1 MNKVFYI
8 ILISLFS
15 LTVFS
20 CSNEDSK
27 TASADNSSDDSLD
40 NSSSTTDTTAPTVTS
55 VSTTADNQSSVSI
68 TDNITVTFSEAMD
81 STFVTTNTSD
91 TYCSGTLRV
100 SSDNFSTCV
109 KMSSSPASSNSN
121 KTFTLDPYDNLT
133 FSTTYK
139 TKVTTGVKDTA
150 GNTLSNQYETSS
162 GFTTFS
168 DTTAPTVSSISP
180 TDNSYDVSFSTAIA
194 VTFSETMSTS
204 TITTNTDNTT
214 CSGSFQLSSDNFATC
229 IQMSAAPSASNSDK
243 TFTSTPADNL
253 SRGTNYKLQITTS
266 AKDTSSNSL
275 ADNYTTTN
283 GFTTYGTGT
292 IQGTVRYDN
301 STGAD
306 NVSVSFAKSGTIVD
320 NTTTADNGTYSQD
333 NLSLGVYNIA
343 FTKSSFNDA
352 SLSAT
357 LATDNQTIT
366 ANVTLLADSCSAG
379 TISGTISD
387 AVSGS
392 AVSGVSLSVR
402 SGLSTT
408 SGSTTGVTATSAN
421 NGTYTL
427 SSMNAGGY
435 TVQVSKTGYINSYFN
450 TNVCG
455 NLTNQ
460 NASVSE
466 SLSSGSMRII
476 LHWGASSG
484 LTIVDSHIT
493 GPDNASG
500 RFHIYYPANKRNFYY
515 HTNDHDCSGC
525 TAIEKS
531 DNVTLDKDATSAPG
545 TETITIPGGSWRSGT
560 YRYSAHDYTNA
571 GTGYASST
579 KFAESGTTVKVY
591 YNGTETTYNVPNIAG
606 TVWKVFTIDGDSKV
620 ITSVNGM
627 TAVNKAGAG
636 TRTNFE

>member
-8 ILISLFS
+8 ILISIFS

-20 CSNEDSK
+20 CSSNEDSK
-27 TASADNSSDDSLD
+27 TASTDNST
-40 NSSSTTDTTAPTVTS
+40 STTDTTAPTVTS

-81 STFVTTNTSD
+81 STYVTTNTSD

-133 FSTTYK
+133 FSTIYK
-139 TKVTTGVKDTA
+139 TRVTTGVKDTA
-150 GNTLSNQYETSS
+150 GNTLSSQYETLS
-162 GFTTFS
+162 GFTTFA
-168 DTTAPTVSSISP
+168 DLTAPTVTSISP
-180 TDNSYDVSFSTAIA
+180 TDNSTDVSFSTTVA

-214 CSGSFQLSSDNFATC
+214 CSGSFLLSSDNFTTC

-253 SRGTNYKLQITTS
+253 SRGTNYKLQITTF

-283 GFTTYGTGT
+283 GFTTYESGT
-292 IQGTVRYDN
+292 IKGTVRYDN
-301 STGAD
+301 NTAAG
-306 NVSVSFAKSGTIVD
+306 NVSVSFAKSGTTVG

-333 NLSLGVYNIA
+333 NLSLGVYTLA

-352 SLSAT
+352 SMSAT
-357 LATDNQTIT
+357 LARDNQTII
-366 ANVTLLADSCSAG
+366 ANATLLADSCDPG

-387 AVSGS
+387 AVNGS
-392 AVSGVSLSVR
+392 PVSGVSLSVR
-402 SGLSTT
+402 SGLSAT
-408 SGSTTGVTATSAN
+408 SGSTTGITATSAD

-484 LTIVDSHIT
+484 LATVDSHLT

-500 RFHIYYPANKRNFYY
+500 RFHIYWPSAKQNFFYY
-515 HTNDHDCSGC
+515 TNDQTCSGC
-525 TAIEKS
+525 NAIQKS
-531 DNVTLDKDATSAPG
+531 DNVSLDKDAETAPG

-560 YRYSAHDYTNA
+560 YRYSAHDYTT
-571 GTGYASST
+571 GQSSGYASST
-579 KFAESGTTVKVY
+579 KFSVSRTTVKVY
-591 YNGTETTYNVPNIAG
+591 YNGTETTYNVPNSAG
-606 TVWKVFTIDGDSKV
+606 NLWTVFTIDGSSKV
-620 ITSVNGM
+620 VTTVNGM
-627 TAVNKAGAG
+627 SAVVGSSSGSASI
-636 TRTNFE
+636 E

>member
-1 MNKVFYI
+1 MNKILQI
-8 ILISLFS
+8 ILISFFS
-15 LTVFS
+15 FTVIS
-20 CSNEDSK
+20 CSSSSDNSS
-27 TASADNSSDDSLD
+27 TASTDNSSSSSDDSDSGSDNSSD
-40 NSSSTTDTTAPTVTS
+40 NSSSAPTVYS
-55 VSTTADNQSSVSI
+55 V
-68 TDNITVTFSEAMD
+68 
-81 STFVTTNTSD
+81 
-91 TYCSGTLRV
+91 
-100 SSDNFSTCV
+100 
-109 KMSSSPASSNSN
+109 
-121 KTFTLDPYDNLT
+121 
-133 FSTTYK
+133 
-139 TKVTTGVKDTA
+139 
-150 GNTLSNQYETSS
+150 
-162 GFTTFS
+162 
-168 DTTAPTVSSISP
+168 SP

-214 CSGSFQLSSDNFATC
+214 CSGSFQLSSDNFVNC

-243 TFTSTPADNL
+243 TFTSTPTDNL

-283 GFTTYGTGT
+283 GFTTYGTGI

-301 STGAD
+301 GTGAD

-352 SLSAT
+352 SMSAT

-387 AVSGS
+387 AVSGN
-392 AVSGVSLSVR
+392 AVSGASLSVR

-408 SGSTTGVTATSAN
+408 SGGTTGITATSAS

-450 TNVCG
+450 ANVCG
-455 NLTNQ
+455 NLTSQ
-460 NASVSE
+460 DASVSE
-466 SLSSGSMRII
+466 NLSSGTMRII

-484 LTIVDSHIT
+484 LTIVDSHLT
-493 GPDNASG
+493 GPDNTSG
-500 RFHIYYPANKRNFYY
+500 RFHIYWPSAKRNFFYY
-515 HTNDHDCSGC
+515 TNDQTCSGC
-525 TAIEKS
+525 TSIQKS
-531 DNVTLDKDATSAPG
+531 DNVTLDKDDTVAPG
-545 TETITIPGGSWRSGT
+545 TETITIQVVRGAAEPIDTALMITLIELALALQNFLNQELLLKSTIMVQRLLIMCLTVLETSGQ
-560 YRYSAHDYTNA
+560 SLLSMVPA
-571 GTGYASST
+571 
-579 KFAESGTTVKVY
+579 KESLQL
-591 YNGTETTYNVPNIAG
+591 
-606 TVWKVFTIDGDSKV
+606 
-620 ITSVNGM
+620 M
-627 TAVNKAGAG
+627 L
-636 TRTNFE
+636 